1 MAKYKNQ
8 ITHNSDNSET
18 QSFSHIVEMIVEARD
33 KTIRRINEEL
43 ITLYWNVGKYLSEEI
58 QKFSWGDKY
67 IENAAV
73 YLQHHYPEL
82 KGFNKRGLYR
92 MKQFYETYRE
102 DEIVS
107 PLVTQLSWASHLEI
121 ISSTETGEERQFYVQ
136 KAIQEH
142 WTKRE
147 LARQIES
154 GYFQRAMIS
163 NNKALPAKMPKDT
176 ANRFLDTYI
185 LEFLHLPSGYTE
197 SDLHNALIENMKD
210 FLLEIGRDFTFYGK
224 EVKVQVGNSDFFL
237 DLLFYHRGLNCLVA
251 FELKRGKFMP
261 EYISK
266 MDFYLEALDRDYK
279 KPHENP
285 SVGIL
290 LCASAD
296 KQVVEYA
303 MSRTISPTLV
313 SKYQLELPDK
323 KLLEKHLSEISS
335 ALSIKNNK
343 LEGERAEEL
352 KGLFH

>member
-1 MAKYKNQ
+1 MAKHKNQ
-8 ITHNSDNSET
+8 LKQSADDAVGNADTKPNNSEA
-18 QSFSHIVEMIVEARD
+18 QSFSHIVEMIVEARN
-33 KTIRRINEEL
+33 KAIRRINEEL
-43 ITLYWNVGKYLSEEI
+43 ITLYWNVGNYLSEEI
-58 QKFSWGDKY
+58 QKSSWGDKY
-67 IENAAV
+67 IEKAAT
-73 YLQHHYPEL
+73 YLQQNYPDL

-92 MKQFYETYRE
+92 MKQFYETYK
-102 DEIVS
+102 DSQIVS
-107 PLVTQLSWASHLEI
+107 AVLTQLSWANHLLILSAANNE
-121 ISSTETGEERQFYVQ
+121 TERLFYIR
-136 KAIQEH
+136 KAIEEK
-142 WTKRE
+142 WTYRE
-147 LARQIES
+147 LDRQIES

-163 NNKALPAKMPKDT
+163 ADKALPAKMPKDT

-197 SDLHNALIENMKD
+197 SDMQNALIENMKD

-251 FELKRGKFMP
+251 FELKRGKFLP

-279 KPHENP
+279 RPHENP
-285 SVGIL
+285 SVGII

-313 SKYQLELPDK
+313 AKYRLELPDK
-323 KLLEKHLSEISS
+323 KLLEKHLIEISS
-335 ALSIKNNK
+335 ALSIPHKEK
-343 LEGERAEEL
+343 
-352 KGLFH
+352 